1 MTDMRQPQP
10 EPADLDAATETL
22 REALALA
29 GIVLPSLAPDL
40 GSPALGLVN
49 LGRVRAETA
58 MRLAAAVR
66 RGAAQ

>member
-1 MTDMRQPQP
+1 MANKQQPQP
-10 EPADLDAATETL
+10 ETADPDAATETL

-40 GSPALGLVN
+40 GSPTLCLVN

-66 RGAAQ
+66 RGAAE